1 MNKHKKGYAS
11 KYYQKNRKKILSQ
24 LKKLYKENA
33 EFREY
38 TKKYYAEKYHLD
50 KEYHEKTKSAARN
63 RYHQD
68 EKYRTKTIARS
79 AKRYKSLAKK
89 RNEKKNL

>member
-1 MNKHKKGYAS
+1 MSKSKKNYQS
-11 KYYQKNRKKILSQ
+11 TYYKKNRKKILAER
-24 LKKLYKENA
+24 KKLYQENA

-63 RYHQD
+63 RYHED
-68 EKYRTKTIARS
+68 EKYRLKTI
-79 AKRYKSLAKK
+79 KRANKRNKLRRKK
-89 RNEKKNL
+89 RVN